1 MPRLY
6 VVLSTTGTDHA
17 VDQRPRSKPIVFT
30 RPERGGKRRHSRDH
44 PPRQAGRSDRTL
56 LCAAVAR
63 TRASDRAS
71 RRTHACGPAPGR
83 TALQPRRDARTV
95 ISLDTNILIYS
106 VDRGAVERHEA
117 AEIVA
122 RWQAAVPVEPA
133 SDDDL
138 RNAIRA
144 VREHRLAFWDALLWA
159 TVRRVGVELLI
170 SEDFQDRRVIEGVR
184 ILNPFVAEN
193 TRLIEAALPG

>member
-106 VDRGAVERHEA
+106 VDRGAGDRHEA
-117 AEIVA
+117 AAKLVERSVRTGNCLQPLQSLCEFYNVATRKTGLDAGVASELVA
-122 RWQAAVPVEPA
+122 RRQSAVP
-133 SDDDL
+133 
-138 RNAIRA
+138 
-144 VREHRLAFWDALLWA
+144 
-159 TVRRVGVELLI
+159 
-170 SEDFQDRRVIEGVR
+170 
-184 ILNPFVAEN
+184 
-193 TRLIEAALPG
+193 

>member
-1 MPRLY
+1 
-6 VVLSTTGTDHA
+6 
-17 VDQRPRSKPIVFT
+17 
-30 RPERGGKRRHSRDH
+30 
-44 PPRQAGRSDRTL
+44 
-56 LCAAVAR
+56 
-63 TRASDRAS
+63 
-71 RRTHACGPAPGR
+71 
-83 TALQPRRDARTV
+83 V

-106 VDRGAVERHEA
+106 VDRGAGDRHEA
-117 AEIVA
+117 AAKLVERSVRTGNCLQPLQSLCEFYNVATRKTGLDAAVAAEVVA

-170 SEDFQDRRVIEGVR
+170 SEDFQDGRVIEGVR
-184 ILNPFVAEN
+184 ILNPFVAGN
-193 TRLIEAALPG
+193 ARLIEAALPG